1 VFQPVFLLVPLA
13 LFAGLV
19 RYRLW
24 DIDRV
29 INRTVVYGLATGLVT
44 AAGLGIVILLQRVL
58 RPITTGND
66 VAVAVSTLL
75 AAAAF
80 VPVRRRVQD
89 FVDRRFYRHRYDA
102 QRVAEAFTS
111 RLRDQLDLEA
121 LAVELRSVVT
131 RTMQPSEL
139 TLLVRDPEGHMAWQ
153 WTYRGRPRT

>member
-1 VFQPVFLLVPLA
+1 V
-13 LFAGLV
+13 
-19 RYRLW
+19 
-24 DIDRV
+24 
-29 INRTVVYGLATGLVT
+29 
-44 AAGLGIVILLQRVL
+44 
-58 RPITTGND
+58 TTGND
-66 VAVAVSTLL
+66 VAVAVSTLV

-102 QRVAEAFTS
+102 QKTIEAFSS

-121 LAVELRSVVT
+121 LAGELRGVIT

-139 TLLVRDPEGHMAWQ
+139 TLMVRDPDGHMAWQ